1 MEYHGGVI
9 EISDNVLKEIAFR
22 SVVEYMKLENNQKE
36 QKKLKRI
43 INIQR
48 TPEDHVIIT
57 MKNLT
62 VPYGEKIP
70 EYIRGLMKKM
80 KEDIERMTEMRVDA
94 VNIQVDDVVEKEK
107 IYEQVDA
114 TSEELEEREDE

>member
-114 TSEELEEREDE
+114 TSEELEERENE